1 MTKLRR
7 TAVVLLGLLLAVSGV
22 IAGAPA
28 AFAVLNP
35 PPTGDAGAS
44 APTYIVT
51 RSGMSGWQV
60 ALIAVGAALA
70 AALLTVVIVRLRFRT
85 RLQPVVS

>member
-7 TAVVLLGLLLAVSGV
+7 TAIVVVGLLLALPGV
-22 IAGAPA
+22 LAAAPA
-28 AFAVLNP
+28 AFAMHVVSP
-35 PPTGDAGAS
+35 DGVTGS
-44 APTYIVT
+44 TAPVYFVS

-70 AALLTVVIVRLRFRT
+70 AALLTAVILRMRFRT
-85 RLQPVVS
+85 RLQPVTA